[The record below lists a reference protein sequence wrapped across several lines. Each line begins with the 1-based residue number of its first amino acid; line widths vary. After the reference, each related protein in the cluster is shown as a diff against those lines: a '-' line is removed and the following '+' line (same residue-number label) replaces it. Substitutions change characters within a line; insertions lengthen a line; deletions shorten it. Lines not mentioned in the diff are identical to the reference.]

1 MISALERF
9 QHALSESS
17 AIVIGAGSGLSASAG
32 LTYDGARFQQYFAD
46 FIQAYGF
53 RDMYSAGFYP
63 FPTPEEPEITINKPS

>member
-32 LTYDGARFQQYFAD
+32 LTYDGAPLPT
-46 FIQAYGF
+46 IF
-53 RDMYSAGFYP
+53 R
-63 FPTPEEPEITINKPS
+63 